1 MEYKPLKLVF
11 YNNRNEF
18 EKEYEKR
25 IDSYSTF
32 LTGLE
37 IHPFDRGERLT
48 SQKYELFYVS
58 LLKHSLLTDKIYKN
72 SEIIKQSLDVLPP
85 LASQGLIISQI
96 VEEIKSTNDIEGIKS
111 TRKEIGEAI
120 QKKDTK
126 EKMRF
131 KGIVKM
137 YLEFEKKNYQKI
149 EDITKIRE
157 IYDKLLIDDIE
168 DNDLPDGT
176 FFRKKVVYV
185 GDDNKI
191 VHQGNPTEESIIKDL
206 TKLISFMNN
215 SEVPFLL
222 KCIISHYFFE
232 YIHPFYDGNGRMGRF
247 LMSNYL
253 TRKLDLFTGLVI
265 SNAVIQSKIKYETA
279 FSEVSNPRNKGDVTL
294 FVETIFKLID
304 EGQQNIISEL
314 AEAKAKLS
322 NANKYINSLGYNQN
336 SEKWHILF
344 VLSQTALFDIV
355 EESAKSMDIADFLKI
370 SRHKL
375 DKTMK
380 ELEDENQVVKT
391 SKNPIRYSLSK
402 EFYENIQ

>member
-11 YNNRNEF
+11 YNDRRNFQE
-18 EKEYEKR
+18 EYEKR
-25 IDSYSTF
+25 FNSYSTF

-37 IHPFDRGERLT
+37 IYPFDRGERIT
-48 SQKYELFYVS
+48 NEKYELFYVS
-58 LLKHSLLTDKIYKN
+58 LLSHSLLADKIYKN
-72 SEIIKQSLDVLPP
+72 SENIKEALDVLPP

-96 VEEIKSTNDIEGIKS
+96 VEEIQSTNDIEGIKS
-111 TRKEIGEAI
+111 TRKEIGEVI

-157 IYDKLLIDDIE
+157 IYDELLIEDIE
-168 DNDLPDGT
+168 DEDLPDGT

-185 GDDNKI
+185 GDDNKT

-206 TKLISFMNN
+206 TKLISFMNDSN
-215 SEVPFLL
+215 IPFLL
-222 KCIISHYFFE
+222 KCVISHYFFE

-253 TRKLDLFTGLVI
+253 TRKLDLFTGLTI
-265 SNAVIQSKIKYETA
+265 SNAVIQSKTKYETA
-279 FSEVSNPRNKGDVTL
+279 FSDVSNPRNRGDLTL
-294 FVETIFKLID
+294 FVETIYKLID
-304 EGQQNIISEL
+304 EGQRGIILQL

-322 NANKYINSLGYNQN
+322 NANKYIQSLGYEVQ
-336 SEKWHILF
+336 SMKWNILY
-344 VLSQTALFDIV
+344 VLSQTALFDMF
-355 EESAKSMDIADFLKI
+355 EDSAKSMEIAGFLKI

-375 DKTMK
+375 DNIMK
-380 ELEDENQVVKT
+380 DLEDENQIIKT
-391 SKNPIRYSLSK
+391 SKNPVRYSLSQDFFK
-402 EFYENIQ
+402 NIQ